1 MTAEYRVTDW
11 WRLRAGYTELQIRLR
26 PKSGSTDLTRGGS
39 ESHDPNRWFSLRSSL
54 DLPAHFAFDASFRL
68 VTHIANQAVPE
79 YGELDL
85 RLAWQPLATLEF
97 SIVGQNLLHDHH
109 PEFGTV
115 AMPTPMAEP

>member
-1 MTAEYRVTDW
+1 R
-11 WRLRAGYTELQIRLR
+11 
-26 PKSGSTDLTRGGS
+26 
-39 ESHDPNRWFSLRSSL
+39 F
-54 DLPAHFAFDASFRL
+54 

-115 AMPTPMAEP
+115 SMPTRQEAERGVYGKVLWRF